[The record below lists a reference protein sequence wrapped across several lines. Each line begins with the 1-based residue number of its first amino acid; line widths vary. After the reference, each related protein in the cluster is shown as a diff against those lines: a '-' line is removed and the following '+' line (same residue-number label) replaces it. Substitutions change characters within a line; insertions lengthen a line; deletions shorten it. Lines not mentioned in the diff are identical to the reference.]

1 MKQLRKNS
9 ETSVNKL
16 THPGLITSEYFIFR
30 NILKLLL
37 KHSTSTFQSTFVMV
51 LDLLKFQWLITSR
64 SNHATPKSQQCLVKK
79 YSILCLKNYNREQ
92 LFPSIS
98 IEIIDKYL
106 KQTRRMDMRKN
117 VLSIINIWN
126 VLSEKV
132 EKPDP
137 IITFN

>member
-1 MKQLRKNS
+1 M
-9 ETSVNKL
+9 
-16 THPGLITSEYFIFR
+16 
-30 NILKLLL
+30 LLPR
-37 KHSTSTFQSTFVMV
+37 V
-51 LDLLKFQWLITSR
+51 
-64 SNHATPKSQQCLVKK
+64 SNVWSKK

-126 VLSEKV
+126 VLSKKV
-132 EKPDP
+132 GKPDP